1 MPYNLIIVHLTISKP
16 LKQTILK
23 FLLAF
28 SILLCAHFGLS
39 QAGPIDFEPNGF
51 GASWAWTT
59 FENGNNPPLEIIA
72 NPNPSGINLSSKV
85 AKFTALVNGA
95 PWAGFESVH
104 GQGIG
109 VFNLTA
115 ANCQIKMMVYKSV
128 ISNVGLKFATPSG
141 ASSGEILVSNTLVNQ
156 WEELTFNFTN
166 VISAP
171 TSIGIDQIIIFP
183 DFGQRS
189 DNNICYIDNIK
200 FSNQDG
206 SQSAAPMTP
215 APTPT
220 YPTAA
225 VISLFSNPYTNVAV
239 DTWQAPWSSAQLTD
253 IQIQGNDTKRYSA
266 MNFAGIETL
275 GANQLDLSNMTHLRL
290 DYWTANMNPFKVKL
304 VDFGNDGQYAGGDD
318 SESELSFQPIA
329 QNWNTLELALVQFTN
344 LNSLSHFSQLI
355 LSGEPV
361 GTGVVFVD
369 NVLFFDESL
378 TEVKQ
383 QTAVNLSIAPNPFD
397 DLVQIKATETM
408 MTLELTNAIGEQ
420 IMFLMPNQNHQS
432 IQTSELHPGL
442 YFVKVTLQNGQI
454 GLYKIMK
461 N

>member
-1 MPYNLIIVHLTISKP
+1 MRLLLT
-16 LKQTILK
+16 L
-23 FLLAF
+23 LLAF
-28 SILLCAHFGLS
+28 FSQLLFA

-51 GASWAWTT
+51 GANWAWTT
-59 FENGNNPPLEIIA
+59 FENGNNAPLEIIA
-72 NPNPSGINLSSKV
+72 NPNPGGINNSSTV
-85 AKFTALVNGA
+85 SKFVALVNGA

-109 VFNLTA
+109 IFNLTA

-141 ASSGEILVSNTLVNQ
+141 ASSGEILVSNTVVNQ

-166 VISAP
+166 VLSAP

-206 SQSAAPMTP
+206 SQSAAPMVA

-220 YPTAA
+220 YPAAA
-225 VISLFSNPYTNVAV
+225 VISMFSNPYTNVIV
-239 DTWQAPWSSAQLTD
+239 DTWQAPWSSAQVTD
-253 IQIQGNDTKRYSA
+253 LQIQGNDTKRYSA
-266 MNFAGIETL
+266 MNFAGIELL
-275 GANQLDLSNMTHLRL
+275 GGNQLDLSSMTHLRL

-304 VDFGNDGQYAGGDD
+304 VDFGNNGQYAGGDD
-318 SESELSFQPIA
+318 SESELSFQPVA
-329 QNWNTLELALVQFTN
+329 QAWNTLEIPLSQFTA

-355 LSGEPV
+355 LSGEPA

-369 NVLFFDESL
+369 NVLFFDESQTGL
-378 TEVKQ
+378 EA
-383 QTAVNLSIAPNPFD
+383 TAVKPVLFTPNPCED
-397 DLVQIKATETM
+397 VLHIK
-408 MTLELTNAIGEQ
+408 GQEQ
-420 IMFLMPNQNHQS
+420 ISLIEIYNALGQQMLSVICNQNEVS
-432 IQTSELHPGL
+432 IPTTKLASGIYVLKIKTKNGL
-442 YFVKVTLQNGQI
+442 SQQYRIQ
-454 GLYKIMK
+454 K

>member
-1 MPYNLIIVHLTISKP
+1 MRLLLT
-16 LKQTILK
+16 L
-23 FLLAF
+23 LLAF
-28 SILLCAHFGLS
+28 FSQLLLA

-51 GASWAWTT
+51 GANWAWTT
-59 FENGNNPPLEIIA
+59 FENGNNAPLEIIA
-72 NPNPSGINLSSKV
+72 NPNPGGINNSSTV
-85 AKFTALVNGA
+85 SKFVALVNGA

-109 VFNLTA
+109 IFNLTA

-141 ASSGEILVSNTLVNQ
+141 ASSGEILVSNTVVNQ

-166 VISAP
+166 VLSAP
-171 TSIGIDQIIIFP
+171 TSVGIDQIIIFP

-206 SQSAAPMTP
+206 SQSAAPMVA

-220 YPTAA
+220 YPAAA
-225 VISLFSNPYTNVAV
+225 VISMFSNPYTNVIV
-239 DTWQAPWSSAQLTD
+239 DTWQAPWSSAQVTD
-253 IQIQGNDTKRYSA
+253 LQIQGNDTKRYSA
-266 MNFAGIETL
+266 MNFAGIELL
-275 GANQLDLSNMTHLRL
+275 GGNQLDLSSMTHLRL

-304 VDFGNDGQYAGGDD
+304 VDFGNNGQYAGGDD
-318 SESELSFQPIA
+318 SESELSFQPVA
-329 QNWNTLELALVQFTN
+329 QAWNTLEIPLSQFTA

-355 LSGEPV
+355 LSGEPA

-369 NVLFFDESL
+369 NVLFFDESQTGL
-378 TEVKQ
+378 EA
-383 QTAVNLSIAPNPFD
+383 TAVKPVLFTPNPCED
-397 DLVQIKATETM
+397 VLHIK
-408 MTLELTNAIGEQ
+408 GQEQ
-420 IMFLMPNQNHQS
+420 ISLIEIYNALGQQMLSVICNQNEVS
-432 IQTSELHPGL
+432 IPTTKLASGIYVLKIKTKNGL
-442 YFVKVTLQNGQI
+442 SQQYRIQ
-454 GLYKIMK
+454 K

>member
-1 MPYNLIIVHLTISKP
+1 M
-16 LKQTILK
+16 K
-23 FLLAF
+23 FLLTLPF
-28 SILLCAHFGLS
+28 LFCAHFGFS

-51 GASWAWTT
+51 GANWAWTT
-59 FENGNNPPLEIIA
+59 FENGNNPPLEIVS
-72 NPNPSGINLSSKV
+72 NPNQSGINISATV
-85 AKFTALVNGA
+85 CKFTALVNGA

-109 VFNLTA
+109 VFNLTS

-128 ISNVGLKFATPSG
+128 ISPVGLKFATPSG
-141 ASSGEILVSNTLVNQ
+141 ASTGEILISNSVVDQ
-156 WEELTFNFTN
+156 WEELTFDFTN
-166 VISAP
+166 VLSAP
-171 TSIGIDQIIIFP
+171 SSIGIDQIIVFP

-206 SQSAAPMTP
+206 SQNTAPMVP

-220 YPTAA
+220 YPAA
-225 VISLFSNPYTNVAV
+225 SVISLFSNPYVNVTV

-253 IQIQGNDTKRYSA
+253 LQIQGNDTKRYSA
-266 MNFAGIETL
+266 MNFTGIETL
-275 GANQLDLSNMTHLRL
+275 GANQLDLSGMTHMRL

-304 VDFGNDGQYAGGDD
+304 VDFGNNGQYAGGDD

-329 QNWNTLELALVQFTN
+329 QTWNTLEIPLSQFSN

-361 GTGVVFVD
+361 GTGVVFID
-369 NVLFFDESL
+369 NVLFYDQSTNNLHDQQPSL
-378 TEVKQ
+378 F
-383 QTAVNLSIAPNPFD
+383 SIWPNPCSQAIEIQSNENILQLAIYD
-397 DLVQIKATETM
+397 ALGQLQM
-408 MTLELTNAIGEQ
+408 RLEPNA
-420 IMFLMPNQNHQS
+420 NSVS
-432 IQTSELHPGL
+432 ISLAHLSNGL
-442 YFVKVTLQNGQI
+442 YLVTSQKQSGATQQQQVL
-454 GLYKIMK
+454 K

>member
-1 MPYNLIIVHLTISKP
+1 MRLLLT
-16 LKQTILK
+16 L
-23 FLLAF
+23 LLAF
-28 SILLCAHFGLS
+28 SSQLLLA

-51 GASWAWTT
+51 GANWAWTT
-59 FENGNNPPLEIIA
+59 FENGPNTPLEIIP
-72 NPNPSGINLSSKV
+72 NPNPSGINNSSTV
-85 AKFTALVNGA
+85 SKFVALVNGA

-109 VFNLTA
+109 IFNLTA

-141 ASSGEILVSNTLVNQ
+141 ASSGEILVSNTVVNQ

-166 VISAP
+166 VLSNP
-171 TSIGIDQIIIFP
+171 TSTGIDQIIIFP

-206 SQSAAPMTP
+206 SQSAAPMVA

-220 YPTAA
+220 YPAAA
-225 VISLFSNPYTNVAV
+225 VISLFSNPYTNVSV
-239 DTWQAPWSSAQLTD
+239 DTWQAPWSSAQVTD
-253 IQIQGNDTKRYSA
+253 LQIQGNDTKRYSA
-266 MNFAGIETL
+266 LNFVGIEVL
-275 GANQLDLSNMTHLRL
+275 GGNQLDLTNMTHFRM

-304 VDFGNDGQYAGGDD
+304 VDFGNNGQYAGGDD
-318 SESELSFQPIA
+318 SESELSFQPVA
-329 QNWNTLELALVQFTN
+329 QAWNTLEIPLTQFTG

-355 LSGEPV
+355 LSGEPA

-369 NVLFFDESL
+369 NVLFFDESQ
-378 TEVKQ
+378 TGIET
-383 QTAVNLSIAPNPFD
+383 TAVNPVLLAPNPCD
-397 DLVQIKATETM
+397 DVLQIK
-408 MTLELTNAIGEQ
+408 GKEQ
-420 IMFLMPNQNHQS
+420 ISSIEIYNALGQQLLSVACSQNEVS
-432 IQTSELHPGL
+432 IPTTQLTSGI
-442 YFVKVTLQNGQI
+442 YVVKIKTQNGLGQQF
-454 GLYKIMK
+454 KIQK

>member
-1 MPYNLIIVHLTISKP
+1 MRLLLT
-16 LKQTILK
+16 L
-23 FLLAF
+23 LLAF
-28 SILLCAHFGLS
+28 SSQLLLA

-51 GASWAWTT
+51 GANWAWTT
-59 FENGNNPPLEIIA
+59 FENGPNTPLEIIP
-72 NPNPSGINLSSKV
+72 NPNPSGINTSSTV
-85 AKFTALVNGA
+85 SKFVALVNGA

-109 VFNLTA
+109 IFNLTA

-141 ASSGEILVSNTLVNQ
+141 ASSGEILVSNTVVNQ

-166 VISAP
+166 VLSNP
-171 TSIGIDQIIIFP
+171 TSTGIDQIIIFP

-206 SQSAAPMTP
+206 SQSAAPMVA

-220 YPTAA
+220 YPAAA
-225 VISLFSNPYTNVAV
+225 VISLFSNPYTNVSV
-239 DTWQAPWSSAQLTD
+239 DTWQAPWSSAQVTD
-253 IQIQGNDTKRYSA
+253 LQIQGNDTKRYSA
-266 MNFAGIETL
+266 LNFVGIEVL
-275 GANQLDLSNMTHLRL
+275 GGNQLDLTNMTHFRM

-304 VDFGNDGQYAGGDD
+304 VDFGNNGQYAGGDD
-318 SESELSFQPIA
+318 SESELSFQPVA
-329 QNWNTLELALVQFTN
+329 QAWNTLEIPLTQFTG

-355 LSGEPV
+355 LSGEPA

-369 NVLFFDESL
+369 NVLFFDES
-378 TEVKQ
+378 
-383 QTAVNLSIAPNPFD
+383 QTGIETTAENPVLLAPNPCD
-397 DLVQIKATETM
+397 DVLQIKGKEPISSIEIYNALGQQLLSVACSQNEVRIPTTQ
-408 MTLELTNAIGEQ
+408 LTSGI
-420 IMFLMPNQNHQS
+420 
-432 IQTSELHPGL
+432 
-442 YFVKVTLQNGQI
+442 YVVKIKTQNGLGQQF
-454 GLYKIMK
+454 KIQK

>member
-1 MPYNLIIVHLTISKP
+1 MRLLFT
-16 LKQTILK
+16 L
-23 FLLAF
+23 LLAF
-28 SILLCAHFGLS
+28 SSQILLA

-51 GASWAWTT
+51 GANWAWTT
-59 FENGNNPPLEIIA
+59 FENGSNTPLEIIA
-72 NPNPSGINLSSKV
+72 NPNPSGINNSSTV
-85 AKFTALVNGA
+85 SKFVALVNGA

-141 ASSGEILVSNTLVNQ
+141 ASSGEILVSNTVVNQ

-166 VISAP
+166 VLSAP

-206 SQSAAPMTP
+206 SQSAAPMGP

-220 YPTAA
+220 YPAAA
-225 VISLFSNPYTNVAV
+225 VISLFSNPYTNVSV
-239 DTWQAPWSSAQLTD
+239 DTWQAPWSSAQVTD
-253 IQIQGNDTKRYSA
+253 LQIQGNETKRYSA
-266 MNFAGIETL
+266 MNFAGIELL
-275 GANQLDLSNMTHLRL
+275 GGNQLDLSSMTHLRL

-304 VDFGNDGQYAGGDD
+304 VDFGTDGQYAGGDD
-318 SESELSFQPIA
+318 SESELSFQPVVQA
-329 QNWNTLELALVQFTN
+329 WNTLEIPLSQFTA

-355 LSGEPV
+355 LSGEPA

-378 TEVKQ
+378 TSIEA
-383 QTAVNLSIAPNPFD
+383 TAISPVLLFPNPCED
-397 DLVQIKATETM
+397 VLHIKGKERISSIEIFNALGQQLMSVTCSQNQVSMPT
-408 MTLELTNAIGEQ
+408 TKLTSGI
-420 IMFLMPNQNHQS
+420 
-432 IQTSELHPGL
+432 
-442 YFVKVTLQNGQI
+442 YVVKVKTQNGVVQQF
-454 GLYKIMK
+454 KIQK

>member
-1 MPYNLIIVHLTISKP
+1 MRLLLT
-16 LKQTILK
+16 L
-23 FLLAF
+23 LLAF
-28 SILLCAHFGLS
+28 FSQQLLA

-51 GASWAWTT
+51 GANWAWTT
-59 FENGNNPPLEIIA
+59 FENGNNAPLEIIA
-72 NPNPSGINLSSKV
+72 NPNPGGINNSSTV
-85 AKFTALVNGA
+85 SKFVALVNGA

-109 VFNLTA
+109 IFNLTA

-141 ASSGEILVSNTLVNQ
+141 ASSGEILVSNTVVNQ

-166 VISAP
+166 VLSAP

-206 SQSAAPMTP
+206 SQSAAPMVA

-220 YPTAA
+220 YPAAA
-225 VISLFSNPYTNVAV
+225 VISMFSNPYTNVIV
-239 DTWQAPWSSAQLTD
+239 DTWQAPWSSAQVTD
-253 IQIQGNDTKRYSA
+253 LQIQGNDTKRYSA
-266 MNFAGIETL
+266 MNFAGIELL
-275 GANQLDLSNMTHLRL
+275 GGNQLDLSSMTHLRL

-304 VDFGNDGQYAGGDD
+304 VDFGNNGQYAGGDD
-318 SESELSFQPIA
+318 SESELSFQPVA
-329 QNWNTLELALVQFTN
+329 QAWNTLEIPLSQFTA

-355 LSGEPV
+355 LSGEPA

-369 NVLFFDESL
+369 NVLFFDESQTGL
-378 TEVKQ
+378 EA
-383 QTAVNLSIAPNPFD
+383 TAVKPVLFTPNPCED
-397 DLVQIKATETM
+397 VLHIK
-408 MTLELTNAIGEQ
+408 GQEQ
-420 IMFLMPNQNHQS
+420 ISLIEIYNALGQQMLSVICNQNEVS
-432 IQTSELHPGL
+432 IPTTQLASGIYVLKIKTKNGL
-442 YFVKVTLQNGQI
+442 SQQYRIQ
-454 GLYKIMK
+454 K

>member
-1 MPYNLIIVHLTISKP
+1 MRLLLT
-16 LKQTILK
+16 L
-23 FLLAF
+23 LLAF
-28 SILLCAHFGLS
+28 SSQLLLA

-51 GASWAWTT
+51 GANWAWTT
-59 FENGNNPPLEIIA
+59 FENGPNTPLEIIP
-72 NPNPSGINLSSKV
+72 NPNPSGINTSSTV
-85 AKFTALVNGA
+85 SKFVALVNGA

-109 VFNLTA
+109 IFNLTA

-141 ASSGEILVSNTLVNQ
+141 ASSGEILVSNTVVNQ

-166 VISAP
+166 VLSNP
-171 TSIGIDQIIIFP
+171 TSTGIDQIIIFP

-206 SQSAAPMTP
+206 SQSAAPMVA

-220 YPTAA
+220 YPAAA
-225 VISLFSNPYTNVAV
+225 VISLFSNPYTNVSV
-239 DTWQAPWSSAQLTD
+239 DTWQAPWSSAQVTD
-253 IQIQGNDTKRYSA
+253 LQIQGNDTKRYSA
-266 MNFAGIETL
+266 LNFVGIEVL
-275 GANQLDLSNMTHLRL
+275 GGNQLDLANMTHFRM

-304 VDFGNDGQYAGGDD
+304 VDFGNNGQYAGGDD
-318 SESELSFQPIA
+318 SESELSFQPVA
-329 QNWNTLELALVQFTN
+329 QAWNTLEIPLTQFTG

-355 LSGEPV
+355 LSGEPA

-369 NVLFFDESL
+369 NVLFFDES
-378 TEVKQ
+378 
-383 QTAVNLSIAPNPFD
+383 QTGIETTAENPVLLAPNPCD
-397 DLVQIKATETM
+397 DVLQIKGKEPISSIEIYNALGQQLLSVACSQNEVSIPTTQ
-408 MTLELTNAIGEQ
+408 LTSGI
-420 IMFLMPNQNHQS
+420 
-432 IQTSELHPGL
+432 
-442 YFVKVTLQNGQI
+442 YVVKIKTQNGLGQQF
-454 GLYKIMK
+454 KIQK

>member
-1 MPYNLIIVHLTISKP
+1 MKLLFT
-16 LKQTILK
+16 L
-23 FLLAF
+23 LLAF
-28 SILLCAHFGLS
+28 SSQQLLA

-51 GASWAWTT
+51 GANWAWTT
-59 FENGNNPPLEIIA
+59 FENGNNAPLEIIA
-72 NPNPSGINLSSKV
+72 NPNPGGINNSSTV
-85 AKFTALVNGA
+85 SKFVALVNGA

-109 VFNLTA
+109 IFNLTA

-141 ASSGEILVSNTLVNQ
+141 ASSGEILVSNTVVNQ

-166 VISAP
+166 VLSAP

-206 SQSAAPMTP
+206 SQSAAPMVA

-220 YPTAA
+220 YPAAA
-225 VISLFSNPYTNVAV
+225 VISMFSNPYTNVIV
-239 DTWQAPWSSAQLTD
+239 DTWQAPWSSAQVTD
-253 IQIQGNDTKRYSA
+253 LQIQGNDTKRYSA
-266 MNFAGIETL
+266 MNFAGIELL
-275 GANQLDLSNMTHLRL
+275 GGNQLDLSSMTHLRL

-304 VDFGNDGQYAGGDD
+304 VDFGNNGQYAGGDD
-318 SESELSFQPIA
+318 SESELSFQPVA
-329 QNWNTLELALVQFTN
+329 QAWNTLEIPLSQFTA

-355 LSGEPV
+355 LSGEPA

-369 NVLFFDESL
+369 NVLFFDESQTGL
-378 TEVKQ
+378 EA
-383 QTAVNLSIAPNPFD
+383 TAVKPVLFTPNPCED
-397 DLVQIKATETM
+397 VLHIK
-408 MTLELTNAIGEQ
+408 GQEQ
-420 IMFLMPNQNHQS
+420 ISLIEIYNALGQQMLSVICNQNEVS
-432 IQTSELHPGL
+432 IPTTQLASGIYVLKIKTKNGL
-442 YFVKVTLQNGQI
+442 SQQYRIQ
-454 GLYKIMK
+454 K

>member
-1 MPYNLIIVHLTISKP
+1 MRLLFNLLLTFSTQ
-16 LKQTILK
+16 LIL
-23 FLLAF
+23 A
-28 SILLCAHFGLS
+28 

-51 GASWAWTT
+51 GANWAWTT
-59 FENGNNPPLEIIA
+59 FENGPNTPLEIIA
-72 NPNPSGINLSSKV
+72 NPHPGGINNSSTV
-85 AKFTALVNGA
+85 SKFVALVNGA

-109 VFNLTA
+109 IFNLTA

-141 ASSGEILVSNTLVNQ
+141 ASSGEILVSNTVVNQ

-166 VISAP
+166 VLSEP
-171 TSIGIDQIIIFP
+171 TSTGIDQIIIFP

-200 FSNQDG
+200 FSNQDA
-206 SQSAAPMTP
+206 SQSAAPMVP

-220 YPTAA
+220 YPAAA
-225 VISLFSNPYTNVAV
+225 VISLFSNPYTNVSV

-253 IQIQGNDTKRYSA
+253 LQIQGNDTKRYSA
-266 MNFAGIETL
+266 MNFAGIEL
-275 GANQLDLSNMTHLRL
+275 LAGNQLDLSSMTHLRL

-304 VDFGNDGQYAGGDD
+304 VDFGNNGQYAGGDD
-318 SESELSFQPIA
+318 SESELSFQPVA
-329 QNWNTLELALVQFTN
+329 QAWNTLEIPLAQFTA

-355 LSGEPV
+355 LSGEPA

-369 NVLFFDESL
+369 NVLFFDES
-378 TEVKQ
+378 
-383 QTAVNLSIAPNPFD
+383 QTGLEATTVTPVLLYPNPCED
-397 DLVQIKATETM
+397 ELQIKGQEQISLIEIYNALGQQLLSATCNQNEVSIPTSKLTSGIYVVKIKTQNGLVQQFK
-408 MTLELTNAIGEQ
+408 
-420 IMFLMPNQNHQS
+420 
-432 IQTSELHPGL
+432 IQ
-442 YFVKVTLQNGQI
+442 
-454 GLYKIMK
+454 K

>member
-1 MPYNLIIVHLTISKP
+1 MRLLFT
-16 LKQTILK
+16 L
-23 FLLAF
+23 LLAF
-28 SILLCAHFGLS
+28 SSQLLLA

-51 GASWAWTT
+51 GANWAWTT
-59 FENGNNPPLEIIA
+59 FENGPNTPLEIIA
-72 NPNPSGINLSSKV
+72 NPHPGGINNSSTV
-85 AKFTALVNGA
+85 SKFVALVNGA

-109 VFNLTA
+109 IFNLTA

-141 ASSGEILVSNTLVNQ
+141 ASSGEILVSNTVVNQ
-156 WEELTFNFTN
+156 WEELTFDFTN
-166 VISAP
+166 VLSAP

-206 SQSAAPMTP
+206 SQSAAPMGP

-220 YPTAA
+220 YPAAA
-225 VISLFSNPYTNVAV
+225 VISLFSNPYTNVSV

-253 IQIQGNDTKRYSA
+253 LQIQGNDTKRYSA
-266 MNFAGIETL
+266 MNFAGIEL
-275 GANQLDLSNMTHLRL
+275 LAGNQLDLSNMTHFRL

-304 VDFGNDGQYAGGDD
+304 VDFGSNGQYAGGDD
-318 SESELSFQPIA
+318 SESELSFQPVA
-329 QNWNTLELALVQFTN
+329 QAWNTLEIPLAQFTA
-344 LNSLSHFSQLI
+344 LNSLSHYSQLI

-369 NVLFFDESL
+369 NVLFFDES
-378 TEVKQ
+378 
-383 QTAVNLSIAPNPFD
+383 QTGLEATTVTPVLLYPNPCEDELQIKGKEMISSIEIFNALGQQLLSATCNQNEVSVPTTHLTSGIYVVKIKTQNG
-397 DLVQIKATETM
+397 LVQQFK
-408 MTLELTNAIGEQ
+408 
-420 IMFLMPNQNHQS
+420 
-432 IQTSELHPGL
+432 IQ
-442 YFVKVTLQNGQI
+442 
-454 GLYKIMK
+454 K

>member
-1 MPYNLIIVHLTISKP
+1 MMRLLFTLPLLLIAQL
-16 LKQTILK
+16 
-23 FLLAF
+23 
-28 SILLCAHFGLS
+28 GLS

-51 GASWAWTT
+51 GANWAWTT
-59 FENGNNPPLEIIA
+59 FENGNNAPLEIIA
-72 NPNPSGINLSSKV
+72 NPHPGGINLSSTV
-85 AKFTALVNGA
+85 SKFVALVNGA

-109 VFNLTA
+109 IFNLTT

-141 ASSGEILVSNTLVNQ
+141 ASSGEILVSNTVVNQ
-156 WEELTFNFTN
+156 WEELTFDFTN
-166 VISAP
+166 VLSAP

-206 SQSAAPMTP
+206 SQSAAPMVP

-220 YPTAA
+220 YPAAA
-225 VISLFSNPYTNVAV
+225 VISMFSNPYADVNV
-239 DTWQAPWSSAQLTD
+239 DTWQAPWSSAQLTNL
-253 IQIQGNDTKRYSA
+253 QIQGNDTKRYSA
-266 MNFAGIETL
+266 MNFTGIETL
-275 GANQLDLSNMTHLRL
+275 GGNQLDLTDMTHFRL
-290 DYWTANMNPFKVKL
+290 DYWTANMDPFKVKL

-318 SESELSFQPIA
+318 SESELSFQPVS
-329 QNWNTLELALVQFTN
+329 QVWNTIEIPLTQFNGLNNLA
-344 LNSLSHFSQLI
+344 HFSQLI

-361 GTGVVFVD
+361 GTGVVFID

-378 TEVKQ
+378 TGLEN
-383 QTAVNLSIAPNPFD
+383 TALEQLLIYPNPID
-397 DLVQIKATETM
+397 DVVHIKANELITSIEIYN
-408 MTLELTNAIGEQ
+408 TLGQQLLAKMGNQQEIEIPTSVL
-420 IMFLMPNQNHQS
+420 PNG
-432 IQTSELHPGL
+432 I
-442 YFVKVTLQNGQI
+442 YMVKVQTQNGHRQQF
-454 GLYKIMK
+454 KIQK

>member
-1 MPYNLIIVHLTISKP
+1 MRLLFT
-16 LKQTILK
+16 L
-23 FLLAF
+23 LLAF
-28 SILLCAHFGLS
+28 SSQLLLA

-51 GASWAWTT
+51 GANWAWTT
-59 FENGNNPPLEIIA
+59 FENGNNTPLEIIA
-72 NPNPSGINLSSKV
+72 NPNPGGINNSSTV
-85 AKFTALVNGA
+85 SKFVALVNGA

-141 ASSGEILVSNTLVNQ
+141 ASSGEILVSNTVVNQ

-166 VISAP
+166 VLSAP

-206 SQSAAPMTP
+206 SQSAAPMGP

-220 YPTAA
+220 YPAAA
-225 VISLFSNPYTNVAV
+225 VISLFSNPYTNVSV
-239 DTWQAPWSSAQLTD
+239 DTWQAPWSSAQVTD
-253 IQIQGNDTKRYSA
+253 LQIQGNDTKRYSA
-266 MNFAGIETL
+266 MNFAGIELL
-275 GANQLDLSNMTHLRL
+275 GGNQLDLSSMTHLRL

-304 VDFGNDGQYAGGDD
+304 VDFGNNGQYAGGDD
-318 SESELSFQPIA
+318 SESELSFQPVA
-329 QNWNTLELALVQFTN
+329 QAWNTLEIPLSQFTA

-355 LSGEPV
+355 LSGEPA

-378 TEVKQ
+378 TGIET
-383 QTAVNLSIAPNPFD
+383 TAISPVLLFPNPCD
-397 DLVQIKATETM
+397 DALQIKGKEMISSIEIFNALGQQLLTFNCNQSEVSVPTSKLKSGIYVVKIKTQNGLVQ
-408 MTLELTNAIGEQ
+408 Q
-420 IMFLMPNQNHQS
+420 
-432 IQTSELHPGL
+432 
-442 YFVKVTLQNGQI
+442 
-454 GLYKIMK
+454 YKIQK